1 MFLQASWKELRGNG
15 LSRILEFSV
24 PKEFDGKK
32 LSAFIRGYAGL
43 SYSLYATLRHTEGS
57 VQRDGK
63 LIRSIDRVFEGD
75 VITVTLPD
83 RETEIIPTPMEL
95 DIIYE
100 DDDLLVLNKSG
111 FTAVH
116 PSHGHREDTL
126 ANGVVHYLLS
136 KGRSAAFRAVGR
148 LDKGTSGVVV
158 CALNTY
164 SASKLSG
171 NVEKTYIAKLDKPFD
186 KALMNMPWQDFL
198 AQLMEEGAAGFVC
211 GEDFR
216 FGYRGQGNARLLADF
231 CRERELPFAVVP
243 AQRMDG
249 IEVSSTHIR
258 KLLEIGEME
267 QAVRFLGH
275 PHFLDGTV
283 VAGQQLGRTIGV
295 PTANLHLPEGVVVP
309 RFGVYACKAIAEG
322 KEYLAVTNIG
332 TRPTVQGQGITVEAW
347 LLDFEGDLYGE
358 SLTLLFYAFLRPEE
372 KFSCLEQLQTRI
384 QKDARQVREFFEK
397 I

>member
-1 MFLQASWKELRGNG
+1 MKTVFALG
-15 LSRILEFSV
+15 V
-24 PKEFDGKK
+24 FDGVH
-32 LSAFIRGYAGL
+32 LGHQMLLTACAHLAQRSGCAAG
-43 SYSLYATLRHTEGS
+43 
-57 VQRDGK
+57 V
-63 LIRSIDRVFEGD
+63 
-75 VITVTLPD
+75 VTFSEHPD
-83 RETEIIPTPMEL
+83 T
-95 DIIYE
+95 
-100 DDDLLVLNKSG
+100 LVLG
-111 FTAVH
+111 ET
-116 PSHGHREDTL
+116 P
-126 ANGVVHYLLS
+126 LLINTVAQ
-136 KGRSAAFRAVGR
+136 RQR
-148 LDKGTSGVVV
+148 LLMGYGISQIKV
-158 CALNTY
+158 L
-164 SASKLSG
+164 
-171 NVEKTYIAKLDKPFD
+171 PFD
-186 KALMNMPWQDFL
+186 KNLMNMPWQDFL

-309 RFGVYACKAIAEG
+309 RFGVYACKAIAQG

-347 LLDFEGDLYGE
+347 LLDFEGDLYGK